1 MNDNTVVILK
11 THTQRNPSKQAS
23 SYLGNIRHAEPL
35 PKGQSWWSRRGLMLR
50 NTLGVYTSR
59 FLVEAARGGQM
70 WLDVK
75 RSTPTVILVT
85 IIKGSE
91 IFYQNF
97 NWTRD

>member
-1 MNDNTVVILK
+1 
-11 THTQRNPSKQAS
+11 
-23 SYLGNIRHAEPL
+23 
-35 PKGQSWWSRRGLMLR
+35 MLR

-91 IFYQNF
+91 ISIRIS
-97 NWTRD
+97 TGLGIKDSV